1 MDQKKV
7 DTHPGNST
15 QPKKRSFLQRLGGC
29 LLCVCLVVVSTPV
42 EYCIWPAMSAQAEDE
57 ETLEYTMV
65 EQPEQG
71 APMADGSLAETPEDG
86 LTDQEDGLADQEDGN
101 SANNEDGSEAENGDA
116 EQPEAEAGDDQEN
129 QTENPGEAPEEGED
143 SGSDAGTDED
153 GDPADKPSDTEG
165 ENQPKDPAEEGEET
179 EDSDQEEPGDGE
191 ETEDPDPSEEG
202 SADQP
207 DTPKEPAE
215 DGNDAPEEG
224 DQPEEG
230 EQPKDPEQ
238 DVPADNAGAEGEGM
252 ADNQAPGAAD
262 DSDAPVEEDSMNE
275 MEELLFQISNAL
287 NVAQVTTGNSNS
299 SNFYFGEAGNFE
311 NVTNDPSKPTTFPK
325 LEPIK
330 DKEGNDKWEAVGW
343 VTDSHDVNEDSAYK
357 PGSEIKQNGNYYAL
371 YKRTITVTYIV
382 NGQTVTRTGTAYLN
396 IHGSTSLG
404 NKYTEVTYDTVWPN
418 DTDLNKNDHT
428 LIGWSTSENGEIID
442 FKGENPNIH
451 TEGDITLYPVYGKNV
466 KLDFWSGYDEN
477 SSTDKVNHV
486 EQDTW
491 VRGEINAP
499 SLTEKDGWVAVGWCT
514 SPDGKGDIIKVGD
527 KISVTGAATYYGV
540 YKEKQITLIFDP
552 NEGEGE
558 LGGETLDRLVIVGS
572 GSGVTYIKPQ
582 FDLSKKP
589 YRPGYSFNGWYIIDG
604 NGNKVSYHEDKA
616 TFDEDTT
623 LIADWKDDIAPV
635 FGEPEFG
642 EGYNSVFDWFIGKTG
657 LTITVPVTEEG
668 SGMLNAQ
675 YVLYPNTDL
684 EEGFDI
690 DLSQGQ
696 VRTVRVLRQGG
707 KTYVQFTLDKGYKGS
722 IALVGKDNAGN
733 TSLKKILTVKGGVI
747 VEDHAPEINFSA
759 DSTTIFNDNATVNVN
774 VEDALKDMISGG
786 LKTISYQI
794 DNGRWIELPADTFNS
809 SILERHHFQVTIAGE
824 GIHTLRIKAVDNA
837 GNVSEK
843 QIRVNIQKEPEDN
856 PGTGDEDNQGDGNNP
871 GDGTNPGDG
880 NTGTGDGTNPGGDNP
895 GNSGN
900 PGGNPGNPG
909 GNPGGSNPGNPG
921 NGNTGYPNISNILD
935 SLFNAGNTGSIGGGT
950 GNPGGS
956 WGGNTGNSGTG
967 STGRPGLGS
976 IGNNIVK
983 DTGSGADVRPL
994 PGEPQTGEFS
1004 HVEIYATLGMIAG
1017 FTYLLLYFQNGE
1029 RGMTEEKKDV
1039 LISRL
1044 SRWAARGGVVR
1055 KGIACMALF
1064 LLLAYYHSIGQ
1075 CREWADS
1082 LREMTRA

>member
-299 SNFYFGEAGNFE
+299 SNFYSGEEGNFV
-311 NVTNDPSKPTTFPK
+311 NVTDPAIFPD
-325 LEPIK
+325 L
-330 DKEGNDKWEAVGW
+330 KEINGWDAVGW
-343 VTDSHDVNEDSAYK
+343 VTGTHNVNDTDAKKAGETIS
-357 PGSEIKQNGNYYAL
+357 QNGQYYGL
-371 YKRTITVTYIV
+371 YKKEITVTYYV
-382 NGQTVTRTGTAYLN
+382 KGQPVTRRGTAYLN

-404 NKYTEVTYDTVWPN
+404 NKYTEVIYVDGAPSE
-418 DTDLNKNDHT
+418 DDLNIDGST
-428 LIGWSTSENGEIID
+428 LVGWSTSENGEIIY
-442 FKGENPNIH
+442 KGKDPIIN
-451 TEGDITLYPVYGKNV
+451 TETDVTLYPVYGEDV
-466 KLDFWSGYDEN
+466 VLDFWSGNNIGKHE
-477 SSTDKVNHV
+477 
-486 EQDTW
+486 DTC
-491 VRGEINAP
+491 VKGEVPAP
-499 SLTEKDGWVAVGWCT
+499 QLEDRNGLEHVGWST
-514 SPDGKGDIIKVGD
+514 SPDGSGTIIKPGEL
-527 KISVTGAATYYGV
+527 ISVTGAATYYGV
-540 YKEKQITLIFDP
+540 YKEKQVTLTFDP
-552 NEGEGE
+552 NEGGEGP
-558 LGGETLDRLVIVGS
+558 GAETLDRYVIVVS
-572 GSGVTYIKPQ
+572 GTEVKYVEPQ
-582 FDLSKKP
+582 FDLSKRP
-589 YRPGYSFNGWYIIDG
+589 GRPGYSFNGWYTTDK
-604 NGNKVSYHEDKA
+604 NGNKIFYHQDKA

-623 LIADWKDDIAPV
+623 LLADWKDDIAPV

>member
-1 MDQKKV
+1 MMDQKKV

-71 APMADGSLAETPEDG
+71 APVADGSPAETPEDG
-86 LTDQEDGLADQEDGN
+86 LTDPEDGN
-101 SANNEDGSEAENGDA
+101 SANNEDGSEAENEDA
-116 EQPEAEAGDDQEN
+116 EQPDAEAGDDQEN
-129 QTENPGEAPEEGED
+129 EAENPDGAPEEGED
-143 SGSDAGTDED
+143 NGSDAETDED
-153 GDPADKPSDTEG
+153 GDPADKPSDTEE

-179 EDSDQEEPGDGE
+179 EDPDSEEAEDGE
-191 ETEDPDPSEEG
+191 AEEDPDPSEEG
-202 SADQP
+202 SEDQP
-207 DTPKEPAE
+207 DTPKEPAG
-215 DGNDAPEEG
+215 DGSDAPEEG

-230 EQPKDPEQ
+230 EEPKDPEQ
-238 DVPADNAGAEGEGM
+238 DVPADNVGAEGTV
-252 ADNQAPGAAD
+252 DNQAPGAAD
-262 DSDAPVEEDSMNE
+262 DSDAAVEEDSMNE

-330 DKEGNDKWEAVGW
+330 DKENNVIWEAVGW
-343 VTDSHDVNEDSAYK
+343 VTDSHDVNEGSAYK
-357 PGSEIKQNGNYYAL
+357 PDSEIKQNGNYYAL

-404 NKYTEVTYDTVWPN
+404 NKYTEVTYDTVWPS
-418 DTDLNKNDHT
+418 DTDLNKNDYT

-477 SSTDKVNHV
+477 STDKVNHV

-540 YKEKQITLIFDP
+540 YKEKQVTLTFDP

-558 LGGETLDRLVIVGS
+558 LGGETLDRLVIVSS
-572 GSGVTYIKPQ
+572 GSKEYVDPQ

-589 YRPGYSFNGWYIIDG
+589 YRPGYSFNGWYMIDED
-604 NGNKVSYHEDKA
+604 GNKVSYHEDKA
-616 TFDEDTT
+616 IFKKDTT

-642 EGYNSVFDWFIGKTG
+642 EGYNSVFDWFVGKTG

-794 DNGRWIELPADTFNS
+794 DNGSWIELPADTFNS

-843 QIRVNIQKEPEDN
+843 QIRVNIQKAPEEN
-856 PGTGDEDNQGDGNNP
+856 PGIGDGDNQGDGNNP
-871 GDGTNPGDG
+871 GDGNTGNGDG
-880 NTGTGDGTNPGGDNP
+880 NNPGGANP
-895 GNSGN
+895 GN
-900 PGGNPGNPG
+900 PGGNNPGNPG
-909 GNPGGSNPGNPG
+909 GNNPGNPGGSNPGNPG
-921 NGNTGYPNISNILD
+921 NGNNGYPNINNILD
-935 SLFNAGNTGSIGGGT
+935 SLFNPGNNGSIGGGT

-956 WGGNTGNSGTG
+956 WGGNTGNPGIG